1 MSAATVKDGLTV
13 HTAQT
18 PAQRKA
24 SERQRHKEAGRTEV
38 RGIYADPADHA
49 AIKAHAAKLAKR
61 RTTGEP
67 TR

>member
-1 MSAATVKDGLTV
+1 M
-13 HTAQT
+13 TAQT

-38 RGIYADPADHA
+38 RGIYARPEHHA
-49 AIKAHAAKLAKR
+49 RIKAYAAKQ
-61 RTTGEP
+61 E